1 LLFLGK
7 VAALENRCWEFLGH
21 VNWSA
26 S

>member
-7 VAALENRCWEFLGH
+7 VAALENGCWEFLGH